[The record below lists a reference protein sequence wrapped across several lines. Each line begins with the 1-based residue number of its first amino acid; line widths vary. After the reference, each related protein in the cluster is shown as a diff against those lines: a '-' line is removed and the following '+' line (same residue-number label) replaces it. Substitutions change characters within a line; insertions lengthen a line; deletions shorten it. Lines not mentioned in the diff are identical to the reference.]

1 MSLVRLET
9 AAMRATIALVRRA
22 LRDVY
27 LPGQEALEPQQRDVV
42 RVLESLDDMEVALV
56 RLDVALDRRSNS
68 DFPL

>member
-27 LPGQEALEPQQRDVV
+27 LPGQEALEPYQRDVE
-42 RVLESLDDMEVALV
+42 RTLEALDDIEVALV
-56 RLDVALDRRSNS
+56 RLDVALERHSAS
-68 DFPL
+68 EFPF